1 MADPEPHSEH
11 QPEHDPRHGWDELI
25 AAARRARD
33 QAYAPWSG
41 YQVGAALRA
50 EDGTLWAAGNV
61 ELWIPALG
69 TCAERNALTSA
80 LAAGHRRFTALAV
93 VTSSSP
99 PACPCGVC
107 RQALLEFVPEGA
119 ELPILCV
126 NQEGERVET
135 RLSELLPRAFRL
147 PEALGAGGRVS

>member
-1 MADPEPHSEH
+1 MPDPEPRSDH

-25 AAARRARD
+25 AAARRARE

-50 EDGTLWAAGNV
+50 EDGSLWAAGNV
-61 ELWIPALG
+61 ELWIPSLG
-69 TCAERNALTSA
+69 TCAERNALNAA

-119 ELPILCV
+119 ELPIVCV
-126 NQEGERVET
+126 NEEGERLET

-147 PEALGAGGRVS
+147 PEALGAGGD

>member
-1 MADPEPHSEH
+1 MPDPEPRSEH
-11 QPEHDPRHGWDELI
+11 QPQHDPRHGWDELI
-25 AAARRARD
+25 AAARRARE

-41 YQVGAALRA
+41 YRVGAALRA
-50 EDGTLWAAGNV
+50 ADGSLWAAGNV

-80 LAAGHRRFTALAV
+80 LAAGHRCFTALAV

-107 RQALLEFVPEGA
+107 RQALLEFVPAGA

-126 NQEGERVET
+126 NEEGERVET

-147 PEALGAGGRVS
+147 PEALGSGDG

>member
-1 MADPEPHSEH
+1 MADPE
-11 QPEHDPRHGWDELI
+11 QAPEQAPEQDWDELI
-25 AAARRARD
+25 AAARGARER
-33 QAYAPWSG
+33 AYAPWSG
-41 YQVGAALRA
+41 YRVGAALRA
-50 EDGTLWAAGNV
+50 EDGSVWAAGNV

-69 TCAERNALTSA
+69 TCAERNAVTAA

-99 PACPCGVC
+99 PACPCGAC

-119 ELPILCV
+119 ELAILCV
-126 NQEGERVET
+126 NEEGERVET

-147 PEALGAGGRVS
+147 PEALGSSDE

>member
-1 MADPEPHSEH
+1 MADPEQAPK
-11 QPEHDPRHGWDELI
+11 QDWDELI
-25 AAARRARD
+25 AAARGARER
-33 QAYAPWSG
+33 AYAPWSG
-41 YQVGAALRA
+41 YTVGAALRA
-50 EDGTLWAAGNV
+50 ADGSVWAAGNV

-69 TCAERNALTSA
+69 TCAERNAVTAA

-99 PACPCGVC
+99 PACPCGAC

-119 ELPILCV
+119 ELAIVCV
-126 NQEGERVET
+126 NEEGERVET

-147 PEALGAGGRVS
+147 PEALEAGGR